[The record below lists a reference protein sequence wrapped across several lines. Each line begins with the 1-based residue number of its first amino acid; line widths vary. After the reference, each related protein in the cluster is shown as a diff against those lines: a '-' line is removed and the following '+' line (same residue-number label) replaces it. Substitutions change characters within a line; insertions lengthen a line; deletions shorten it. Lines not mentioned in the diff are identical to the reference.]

1 MLSVL
6 DPTLN
11 PNPISLKVLIVEEG
25 YQTLKLL
32 GEGLCSEIQYS
43 FIIQQVRQSRQALA
57 RLSQEE
63 FDLLVVHVSPTD
75 PHLFDT
81 VTQIKHLGLT
91 LPILGL
97 STKEEE
103 DQIVN
108 LQVIQAGTPDDQVTE
123 NLKSYRFI
131 RALRHAIDEQQRQ
144 ESQRLNQ
151 EKYCSVL
158 DNVKEVIF
166 QTDTQGHWTFLNRAW
181 TEITGFSIAE
191 SIGTS
196 FLKGI
201 HPDDWQKGRDNFDSL
216 ITGVKQSC
224 RPTVRYLT
232 KSGDIRWLEVQAR
245 TNFAAD
251 GTVSGTTG
259 TLNDITEQVLIQ
271 SALRIS
277 EERLQMALSGS
288 DLGLWDWQLTT
299 GYIYFNPQWK
309 TMLGYEQDEIENNF
323 KSFQKLVH
331 PDDFMR
337 VKAVLNAYLDRLI
350 PTYEVEFRMQCK
362 TGEWKWILSRGKV
375 FEWDEA
381 GNPVRMT
388 GTHRDISDRRKADEA
403 LRESEAGE
411 RKKAYQLELALCE
424 LKNTQAQLV
433 QTKKMAS
440 LGQLVAGIAHE
451 INNPISF
458 IAGNVSFAHQYGRDL
473 LKLIDL
479 YQQHYPH
486 PNAPIQ
492 DAMEAVELDF
502 LRTDFPKALNS
513 IRDGVVRIQQ
523 IVRSLQHFSH
533 LNEAQMKTTDLHQ
546 GLDSTLILLQN
557 RFTKKPNR
565 AAIEVT
571 KVFSKLPKIECYPGQ
586 LNQVF
591 INILNNAIDA
601 LEEKNKQNDS
611 FQPQIKI
618 STEISELNS
627 TAIIRIS
634 DNGLGIPAHLQE
646 HLFEPFFTTKPVG
659 QGTGLGLAISYQII
673 EKHKGKITFNSQSG
687 IGTEFIIEIPIKL
700 THKTEQWSQIQWLR
714 QAIGA

>member
-6 DPTLN
+6 EPTQN
-11 PNPISLKVLIVEEG
+11 TNPISLKVLIVEDG
-25 YQTLKLL
+25 YQTIKLL
-32 GEGLCSEIQYS
+32 GEGLCSEIRYS
-43 FIIQQVRQSRQALA
+43 FIIQQVRQSCQALT
-57 RLSQEE
+57 RLSQEA
-63 FDLLVVHVSPTD
+63 FDLVVVHLSNADSHV
-75 PHLFDT
+75 FDT
-81 VTQIKHLGLT
+81 VTQIKQLGLT

-97 STKEEE
+97 RANADEPLT
-103 DQIVN
+103 

-123 NLKSYRFI
+123 NLKVYRLI
-131 RALRHAIDEQQRQ
+131 RALRYAIDNQQRQ

-151 EKYCSVL
+151 EKYCSVI

-166 QTDTQGHWTFLNRAW
+166 QTDTQEHWTFLNRAW
-181 TEITGFSIAE
+181 TEITGFAIAE

-196 FLKGI
+196 FLNGI
-201 HPDDWQKGRDNFDSL
+201 HPDDLQKGRDNFDEL
-216 ITGVKQSC
+216 ITGVQQSC

-232 KSGDIRWLEVQAR
+232 KSGDIRWLEVHAR

-259 TLNDITEQVLIQ
+259 TLNDITEQVLTQ

-288 DLGLWDWQLTT
+288 DLGLWDWQLIT
-299 GYIYFNPQWK
+299 GDIYFNPQWK
-309 TMLGYEQDEIENNF
+309 GMLGYEPEEIDDNF
-323 KSFQKLVH
+323 QAFEQLVH
-331 PDDFMR
+331 PEDLSR
-337 VKAVLNAYLDRLI
+337 VKAGLNAYLDRLI
-350 PTYEVEFRMQCK
+350 PAYEVEFRMRCK

-375 FEWDEA
+375 FEWDKA

-388 GTHRDISDRRKADEA
+388 GTHRDISDRRQAEDA
-403 LRESEAGE
+403 LRESEARE

-424 LKNTQAQLV
+424 LKNAQAQLV

-451 INNPISF
+451 INNPMSF
-458 IAGNVSFAHQYGRDL
+458 IAGNVSFAHQYGFDL

-479 YQQHYPH
+479 YQQYYPH
-486 PNAPIQ
+486 PVAPIQ
-492 DAMEAVELDF
+492 EQMEAVELDF

-513 IRDGVVRIQQ
+513 IREGVARIQQ

-533 LNEAQMKTTDLHQ
+533 LNEAQMKTTDLNQ
-546 GLDSTLILLQN
+546 RLESTLILLQN
-557 RFTKKPNR
+557 RFHKKPHQ
-565 AAIEVT
+565 AVIEVN
-571 KVFSKLPKIECYPGQ
+571 KELAMLPKVECYPGQ

-591 INILNNAIDA
+591 INVLSNAIEA
-601 LEEKNKQNDS
+601 LEEKSQQNDS
-611 FQPQIKI
+611 FIPQIGI
-618 STEISELNS
+618 STEIAELNS
-627 TAIIRIS
+627 TVIIRIC

-659 QGTGLGLAISYQII
+659 QGTGLGLAVSYQII
-673 EKHKGKITFNSQSG
+673 EKHKGKITCNSQVG
-687 IGTEFIIEIPIKL
+687 IGTEFVIEIPITL
-700 THKTEQWSQIQWLR
+700 SHKTKQLGRVQWLR

>member
-6 DPTLN
+6 DPTQN
-11 PNPISLKVLIVEEG
+11 PNTISLKVLIVEDG
-25 YQTLKLL
+25 YQTIKLL
-32 GEGLCSEIQYS
+32 GEGLCSEIRYS
-43 FIIQQVRQSRQALA
+43 FIIQQVRQSCQALT
-57 RLSQEE
+57 RLSQES
-63 FDLLVVHVSPTD
+63 FDLLVVHLSHAD
-75 PHLFDT
+75 PHVFDT
-81 VTQIKHLGLT
+81 VTQIKQLGLT

-97 STKEEE
+97 RANQDEPLT
-103 DQIVN
+103 

-123 NLKSYRFI
+123 NLKSYRLV
-131 RALRHAIDEQQRQ
+131 RALRHAIDNQQRQ
-144 ESQRLNQ
+144 ESQRLNH
-151 EKYCSVL
+151 EKYQSVI

-181 TEITGFSIAE
+181 TEISGFSIAE

-196 FLKGI
+196 FLNGI
-201 HPDDWQKGRDNFDSL
+201 HPDDWQKGRDNFDAL
-216 ITGVKQSC
+216 ITGVQQSC

-232 KSGDIRWLEVQAR
+232 KSGDIRWLEVHAR
-245 TNFAAD
+245 INFAAD

-259 TLNDITEQVLIQ
+259 TLNDITEQVLTQ

-288 DLGLWDWQLTT
+288 DLGLWDWQLIT
-299 GYIYFNPQWK
+299 GDIYFNPQWK
-309 TMLGYEQDEIENNF
+309 AMLGYAEDEIDDNF
-323 KSFQKLVH
+323 QAFEQLVH
-331 PDDFMR
+331 PEDLSR
-337 VKAVLNAYLDRLI
+337 VKAVLKAYIDRLI
-350 PTYEVEFRMQCK
+350 PIYEVEFRMRCK

-388 GTHRDISDRRKADEA
+388 GTHRDISDRRQAEDA
-403 LRESEAGE
+403 LRESEARE

-451 INNPISF
+451 INNPIGF

-486 PNAPIQ
+486 PVAQIQ
-492 DAMEAVELDF
+492 EQMEAVELDF

-513 IRDGVVRIQQ
+513 IREGVVRVQD

-546 GLDSTLILLQN
+546 GLESTLILLQN
-557 RFTKKPNR
+557 RLNKKPNR
-565 AAIEVT
+565 SAIEVN
-571 KVFSKLPKIECYPGQ
+571 KQLSRLPKVECYPGQ

-591 INILNNAIDA
+591 INILGNAIEA
-601 LEEKNKQNDS
+601 LDEKSQQNDS
-611 FQPQIKI
+611 FIPQIRI
-618 STEISELNS
+618 STEIAELNS
-627 TAIIRIS
+627 TVIIRIS

-659 QGTGLGLAISYQII
+659 QGTGLGLAVSYQII
-673 EKHKGKITFNSQSG
+673 EKHKGKITCNSQVG
-687 IGTEFIIEIPIKL
+687 IGTEFVIEIPITL
-700 THKTEQWSQIQWLR
+700 SHKTEQLGQIQWLR

>member
-1 MLSVL
+1 MLSLL

-25 YQTLKLL
+25 YQALKLL
-32 GEGLCSEIQYS
+32 GEGLCSEIKYS

-63 FDLLVVHVSPTD
+63 FDLLVVHVSPAD
-75 PHLFDT
+75 PHLFNT

-91 LPILGL
+91 LPIIGL
-97 STKEEE
+97 SAKEN
-103 DQIVN
+103 QIVN
-108 LQVIQAGTPDDQVTE
+108 LQVIQAETPDNQVTE

-131 RALRHAIDEQQRQ
+131 RALRHAIDEQQRR

-181 TEITGFSIAE
+181 TEITGFSIDE

-196 FLKGI
+196 FLNGI

-259 TLNDITEQVLIQ
+259 TLNDITEQVLTQ

-299 GYIYFNPQWK
+299 GYTYFNPQWK
-309 TMLGYEQDEIENNF
+309 AMLGYEQDEIENNF
-323 KSFQKLVH
+323 QSFQKLVH
-331 PDDFMR
+331 PDDFLR

-375 FEWDEA
+375 FEWDET

-388 GTHRDISDRRKADEA
+388 GTHRDISDRRKAEEA

-473 LKLIDL
+473 LTLIDL

-492 DAMEAVELDF
+492 DAMEAVDLDF

-546 GLDSTLILLQN
+546 GLDSTLIILQN
-557 RFTKKPNR
+557 RFNKKPNR
-565 AAIEVT
+565 AAIKVT
-571 KVFSKLPKIECYPGQ
+571 KLFSKLPEIECYPGQ

-601 LEEKNKQNDS
+601 LEEKNKQNDF

-618 STEISELNS
+618 STEIHELNS
-627 TAIIRIS
+627 TVIIRIA

-673 EKHKGKITFNSQSG
+673 EKHKGKITFNSQAG
-687 IGTEFIIEIPIKL
+687 IGTEFIIQIPIKL
-700 THKTEQWSQIQWLR
+700 THKTEQWSQMQWLR

>member
-6 DPTLN
+6 DPTQN
-11 PNPISLKVLIVEEG
+11 PNTISLKVLIVEDG
-25 YQTLKLL
+25 YQTIKLL
-32 GEGLCSEIQYS
+32 GEGLCSEISYS
-43 FIIQQVRQSRQALA
+43 FIIQQVRQSCQALT
-57 RLSQEE
+57 RLNHEA
-63 FDLLVVHVSPTD
+63 FDLLVVHLSNAD
-75 PHLFDT
+75 PHVFDT
-81 VTQIKHLGLT
+81 VTQIKQLGLT

-97 STKEEE
+97 RANQDEALT
-103 DQIVN
+103 

-123 NLKSYRFI
+123 NLKGYRLI
-131 RALRHAIDEQQRQ
+131 RALRHAIDNQQRQ

-151 EKYCSVL
+151 EKYCSVI

-181 TEITGFSIAE
+181 TEISGFSIAE

-196 FLKGI
+196 FLNGI
-201 HPDDWQKGRDNFDSL
+201 HPDDLQKGQEKFDLL
-216 ITGVKQSC
+216 ITGVPQSC
-224 RPTVRYLT
+224 RHTVRCVT
-232 KSGDIRWLEVQAR
+232 KSGDIRWLEVHAR

-259 TLNDITEQVLIQ
+259 TLNDITEQVLTQ

-288 DLGLWDWQLTT
+288 DLGLWDWQLIT
-299 GYIYFNPQWK
+299 GEVYFNPQWK
-309 TMLGYEQDEIENNF
+309 GMLGYEPEEIDDNF
-323 KSFQKLVH
+323 QAFEQLVH
-331 PDDFMR
+331 PDDLLR
-337 VKAVLNAYLDRLI
+337 IKSVLNAYVDRLI
-350 PTYEVEFRMQCK
+350 PIYEVEFRMRCK

-375 FEWDEA
+375 FEWDKA

-388 GTHRDISDRRKADEA
+388 GTHRDISDRRQAEDA
-403 LRESEAGE
+403 LRSSEARE

-451 INNPISF
+451 INNPIGF

-479 YQQHYPH
+479 YQQYYPH
-486 PNAPIQ
+486 PNAAIQ
-492 DAMEAVELDF
+492 DEMEAVELDF

-513 IRDGVVRIQQ
+513 IREGVVRVQD

-533 LNEAQMKTTDLHQ
+533 LNEAQMKTTDVHQ
-546 GLDSTLILLQN
+546 GLESTLILLQN
-557 RFTKKPNR
+557 RLNKKPNR
-565 AAIEVT
+565 PAIEVN
-571 KVFSKLPKIECYPGQ
+571 KQLGMLPKVECYPGQ

-591 INILNNAIDA
+591 INILSNAIEA
-601 LEEKNKQNDS
+601 LDEKSQQNDS
-611 FQPQIKI
+611 FIPQIRI
-618 STEISELNS
+618 STEIAELNS
-627 TAIIRIS
+627 TVIIRIS

-659 QGTGLGLAISYQII
+659 QGTGLGLAVSYQII
-673 EKHKGKITFNSQSG
+673 EKHKGKITCNSQVG
-687 IGTEFIIEIPIKL
+687 IGTEFVIEIPTTL
-700 THKTEQWSQIQWLR
+700 NHKTEQLGQIQWLR
-714 QAIGA
+714 QAIDA

>member
-6 DPTLN
+6 EPTQN
-11 PNPISLKVLIVEEG
+11 PNPISLKVLIVEDG
-25 YQTLKLL
+25 YQTIKLL
-32 GEGLCSEIQYS
+32 GEGLCSEIRYS
-43 FIIQQVRQSRQALA
+43 FIIQQVRQSCQALT
-57 RLSQEE
+57 RLSQEA
-63 FDLLVVHVSPTD
+63 FDLVVVHLSNADSHV
-75 PHLFDT
+75 FDT
-81 VTQIKHLGLT
+81 VTQIKQLGLT

-97 STKEEE
+97 RANADEPLT
-103 DQIVN
+103 

-123 NLKSYRFI
+123 NLKVYRLI
-131 RALRHAIDEQQRQ
+131 RALRYAIDNQQRQ

-151 EKYCSVL
+151 EKYCSVI

-166 QTDTQGHWTFLNRAW
+166 QTDTQEHWTFLNRAW
-181 TEITGFSIAE
+181 TEITGFAIAE

-196 FLKGI
+196 FLNGI
-201 HPDDWQKGRDNFDSL
+201 HPDDLQKGRDNFDEL
-216 ITGVKQSC
+216 ITGVQQSC

-232 KSGDIRWLEVQAR
+232 KSGDIRWLEVHAR

-259 TLNDITEQVLIQ
+259 TLNDITEQVLTQ

-288 DLGLWDWQLTT
+288 DLGLWDWQLIT
-299 GYIYFNPQWK
+299 GDIYFNPQWK
-309 TMLGYEQDEIENNF
+309 GMLGYEPEEIDDNF
-323 KSFQKLVH
+323 QAFEQLVH
-331 PDDFMR
+331 PEDLSR
-337 VKAVLNAYLDRLI
+337 VKAGLNAYLDRLI
-350 PTYEVEFRMQCK
+350 PAYEVEFRMRCK

-375 FEWDEA
+375 FEWDKA

-388 GTHRDISDRRKADEA
+388 GTHRDISDRRQAEDA
-403 LRESEAGE
+403 LRESEARE

-424 LKNTQAQLV
+424 LKNAQAQLV

-451 INNPISF
+451 INNPMSF
-458 IAGNVSFAHQYGRDL
+458 IAGNVSFAHQYGFDL

-479 YQQHYPH
+479 YQQYYPH
-486 PNAPIQ
+486 PVAPIQ
-492 DAMEAVELDF
+492 EQMEAVELDF

-513 IRDGVVRIQQ
+513 IREGVARIQQ

-533 LNEAQMKTTDLHQ
+533 LNEAQMKTTDLNQ
-546 GLDSTLILLQN
+546 RLESTLILLQN
-557 RFTKKPNR
+557 RFHKKPHQ
-565 AAIEVT
+565 AVIEVN
-571 KVFSKLPKIECYPGQ
+571 KELAMLPKVECYPGQ

-591 INILNNAIDA
+591 INVLSNAIEA
-601 LEEKNKQNDS
+601 LEEKSQQNDS
-611 FQPQIKI
+611 FIPQIGI
-618 STEISELNS
+618 STEIAELNS
-627 TAIIRIS
+627 TVIIRIC

-659 QGTGLGLAISYQII
+659 QGTGLGLAVSYQII
-673 EKHKGKITFNSQSG
+673 EKHKGKITCNSQVG
-687 IGTEFIIEIPIKL
+687 IGTEFVIEIPITL
-700 THKTEQWSQIQWLR
+700 SHKTKQLGRVQWLR

>member
-6 DPTLN
+6 DPTQN
-11 PNPISLKVLIVEEG
+11 PNTISLKVLIVEDG
-25 YQTLKLL
+25 YQTIKLL
-32 GEGLCSEIQYS
+32 GEGLCSEIRYS
-43 FIIQQVRQSRQALA
+43 FIIQQVRQSCQALT
-57 RLSQEE
+57 RLSQES
-63 FDLLVVHVSPTD
+63 FDLLVVHLSHAD
-75 PHLFDT
+75 PHVFDT
-81 VTQIKHLGLT
+81 VTQIKQLGLT

-97 STKEEE
+97 KANQDEPLT
-103 DQIVN
+103 

-123 NLKSYRFI
+123 NLKSYRLV
-131 RALRHAIDEQQRQ
+131 RALRHAIDNQQRQ

-151 EKYCSVL
+151 EKYQSVI

-181 TEITGFSIAE
+181 TEISGFSIAE

-196 FLKGI
+196 FLNGI
-201 HPDDWQKGRDNFDSL
+201 HPDDWQKGRDNFDAL
-216 ITGVKQSC
+216 ITGVQQSC

-232 KSGDIRWLEVQAR
+232 KSGDIRWLEVHAR
-245 TNFAAD
+245 INFAAD

-259 TLNDITEQVLIQ
+259 TLNDITEQVLTQ

-288 DLGLWDWQLTT
+288 DLGLWDWQVIT
-299 GYIYFNPQWK
+299 GDIYFNPQWK
-309 TMLGYEQDEIENNF
+309 AMLGYAEDEIDDNF
-323 KSFQKLVH
+323 QAFEQLVH
-331 PDDFMR
+331 PEDLSR
-337 VKAVLNAYLDRLI
+337 VKAVLKAYIDRLI
-350 PTYEVEFRMQCK
+350 PIYEVEFRMRCK

-388 GTHRDISDRRKADEA
+388 GTHRDISDRRQAEDA
-403 LRESEAGE
+403 LRESEARE

-451 INNPISF
+451 INNPIGF

-486 PNAPIQ
+486 PVAQIQ
-492 DAMEAVELDF
+492 EQMEAVELDF

-513 IRDGVVRIQQ
+513 IREGVVRVQD
-523 IVRSLQHFSH
+523 IVRSLQHFSY

-546 GLDSTLILLQN
+546 GLESTLILLQN
-557 RFTKKPNR
+557 RLNKKPNR
-565 AAIEVT
+565 SAIEVN
-571 KVFSKLPKIECYPGQ
+571 KQLSRLPKVECYPGQ

-591 INILNNAIDA
+591 INILGNAIEA
-601 LEEKNKQNDS
+601 LDEKSQQNDS
-611 FQPQIKI
+611 FIPQIRI
-618 STEISELNS
+618 STEIAELNS
-627 TAIIRIS
+627 TVIIRIS

-659 QGTGLGLAISYQII
+659 QGTGLGLAVSYQII
-673 EKHKGKITFNSQSG
+673 EKHKGKITCNSQVG
-687 IGTEFIIEIPIKL
+687 IGTEFVIEIPITL
-700 THKTEQWSQIQWLR
+700 SHKTEQLGQIQWLR

>member
-63 FDLLVVHVSPTD
+63 FDLLVVHVSPAD

-97 STKEEE
+97 SANEN
-103 DQIVN
+103 QIVN

-166 QTDTQGHWTFLNRAW
+166 QTDTQGHWTFINRAW

-232 KSGDIRWLEVQAR
+232 KSGDIRWLEVQAQ

-388 GTHRDISDRRKADEA
+388 GTHRDISDRRKAEEA

-601 LEEKNKQNDS
+601 LEGKNKQNDS

-627 TAIIRIS
+627 TVIIRIS

-714 QAIGA
+714 QAISA

>member
-6 DPTLN
+6 DPTQN
-11 PNPISLKVLIVEEG
+11 PNTISLKVLIVEDG
-25 YQTLKLL
+25 YQTIKLL
-32 GEGLCSEIQYS
+32 GEGLCSEIRYS
-43 FIIQQVRQSRQALA
+43 FIIQQVRQSCQALT
-57 RLSQEE
+57 RLSQEA
-63 FDLLVVHVSPTD
+63 FDLLVVHLSHAD
-75 PHLFDT
+75 PHVFDT
-81 VTQIKHLGLT
+81 VTQIKQLGLT

-97 STKEEE
+97 KANQDEPLT
-103 DQIVN
+103 

-123 NLKSYRFI
+123 NLKSYRLI
-131 RALRHAIDEQQRQ
+131 RALRHAIDNQQRQ

-151 EKYCSVL
+151 EKYQSVI

-181 TEITGFSIAE
+181 TEISGFSIAE

-196 FLKGI
+196 FLNGI
-201 HPDDWQKGRDNFDSL
+201 HPDDWQKGRDNFDAL
-216 ITGVKQSC
+216 ITGVQQSC
-224 RPTVRYLT
+224 RPTVRCVT
-232 KSGDIRWLEVQAR
+232 KSGDIRWLEVHAR

-259 TLNDITEQVLIQ
+259 TLNDITEQVLTQ

-288 DLGLWDWQLTT
+288 DLGLWDWQLIT
-299 GYIYFNPQWK
+299 GDIYFNPQWK
-309 TMLGYEQDEIENNF
+309 AMLGYAEDEIDDNF
-323 KSFQKLVH
+323 QAFEQLVH
-331 PDDFMR
+331 PEDLSR
-337 VKAVLNAYLDRLI
+337 VKAVLKAYIDRLI
-350 PTYEVEFRMQCK
+350 PIYEVEFRMRCK

-388 GTHRDISDRRKADEA
+388 GTHRDISDRRQAEDA
-403 LRESEAGE
+403 LRESEARE
-411 RKKAYQLELALCE
+411 RKKAYQLEIALCE

-451 INNPISF
+451 INNPIGF
-458 IAGNVSFAHQYGRDL
+458 ISGNVSFAHQYGYDL

-479 YQQHYPH
+479 YQQYYPH
-486 PNAPIQ
+486 PVAPIQ
-492 DAMEAVELDF
+492 EQMEAVELDF

-513 IRDGVVRIQQ
+513 IREGVVRVQD

-546 GLDSTLILLQN
+546 GLESTLILLQN
-557 RFTKKPNR
+557 RLNKKPNR
-565 AAIEVT
+565 PAIEVN
-571 KVFSKLPKIECYPGQ
+571 KQLSRLPKVECYPGQ

-591 INILNNAIDA
+591 INILGNAIEA
-601 LEEKNKQNDS
+601 LDEKSQQNDS
-611 FQPQIKI
+611 FIPQIRI
-618 STEISELNS
+618 STEIAELNS
-627 TAIIRIS
+627 TVIIRIS

-659 QGTGLGLAISYQII
+659 QGTGLGLAVSYQII
-673 EKHKGKITFNSQSG
+673 EKHKGKITCNSQVG
-687 IGTEFIIEIPIKL
+687 IGTEFVIEIPITL
-700 THKTEQWSQIQWLR
+700 SHKTEQLGQIQWLR

>member
-6 DPTLN
+6 DPTQN
-11 PNPISLKVLIVEEG
+11 PNTISLKVLIVEDG
-25 YQTLKLL
+25 YQTIKLL
-32 GEGLCSEIQYS
+32 GEGLCSEIRYS
-43 FIIQQVRQSRQALA
+43 FIIQQVRQSCQALT
-57 RLSQEE
+57 RLSQES
-63 FDLLVVHVSPTD
+63 FDLLVVHLSHAD
-75 PHLFDT
+75 PHVFDT
-81 VTQIKHLGLT
+81 VTQIKQLGLT

-97 STKEEE
+97 KANQDEPLT
-103 DQIVN
+103 

-123 NLKSYRFI
+123 NLKSYRLV
-131 RALRHAIDEQQRQ
+131 RALRHAIDSQQRQ

-151 EKYCSVL
+151 EKYQSVI

-181 TEITGFSIAE
+181 TEISGFSIAE

-196 FLKGI
+196 FLNGI
-201 HPDDWQKGRDNFDSL
+201 HPDDWQKGRDNFDAL
-216 ITGVKQSC
+216 ITGVQQSC

-232 KSGDIRWLEVQAR
+232 KSGDIRWLEVHAR
-245 TNFAAD
+245 INFAAD

-259 TLNDITEQVLIQ
+259 TLNDITEQVLTQ

-288 DLGLWDWQLTT
+288 DLGLWDWQVIT
-299 GYIYFNPQWK
+299 GDIYFNPQWK
-309 TMLGYEQDEIENNF
+309 AMLGYAEDEIDDNF
-323 KSFQKLVH
+323 QAFEQLVH
-331 PDDFMR
+331 PEDLSR
-337 VKAVLNAYLDRLI
+337 VKAVLKAYIDRLI
-350 PTYEVEFRMQCK
+350 PIYEVEFRMRCK

-388 GTHRDISDRRKADEA
+388 GTHRDISDRRQAEDA
-403 LRESEAGE
+403 LRESEARE

-451 INNPISF
+451 INNPIGF
-458 IAGNVSFAHQYGRDL
+458 ISGNVSFAHQYGYDL

-486 PNAPIQ
+486 PVAPIQ
-492 DAMEAVELDF
+492 EQMEAVELDF

-513 IRDGVVRIQQ
+513 IREGVVRVQD

-557 RFTKKPNR
+557 RLNKKPNR
-565 AAIEVT
+565 SAIEVN
-571 KVFSKLPKIECYPGQ
+571 KQLSRLPKVECYPGQ

-591 INILNNAIDA
+591 INILGNAIEA
-601 LEEKNKQNDS
+601 LDEKSQQNDS
-611 FQPQIKI
+611 FIPQIRI
-618 STEISELNS
+618 STEIAELNS
-627 TAIIRIS
+627 TVIIRIS

-659 QGTGLGLAISYQII
+659 QGTGLGLAVSYQII
-673 EKHKGKITFNSQSG
+673 EKHKGKITCNSQVG
-687 IGTEFIIEIPIKL
+687 IGTEFVIEIPITL
-700 THKTEQWSQIQWLR
+700 SHKTEQLGQIQWLR

>member
-6 DPTLN
+6 EPTQN
-11 PNPISLKVLIVEEG
+11 PNPISLKVLIVEDG
-25 YQTLKLL
+25 YQTIKLL
-32 GEGLCSEIQYS
+32 GEGLCSEIRYS
-43 FIIQQVRQSRQALA
+43 FIIQQVRQSCQALT
-57 RLSQEE
+57 RLSQEA
-63 FDLLVVHVSPTD
+63 FDLVVVHLSNADSHV
-75 PHLFDT
+75 FDT
-81 VTQIKHLGLT
+81 VTQIKQLGLT

-97 STKEEE
+97 RANADEPLT
-103 DQIVN
+103 

-123 NLKSYRFI
+123 NLKVYRLI
-131 RALRHAIDEQQRQ
+131 RALRYAIDNQQRQ

-151 EKYCSVL
+151 EKYCSVI

-166 QTDTQGHWTFLNRAW
+166 QTDTQEHWTFLNRAW
-181 TEITGFSIAE
+181 TEITGFAIAE

-196 FLKGI
+196 FLNGI
-201 HPDDWQKGRDNFDSL
+201 HPDDLQKGRDNFDAL
-216 ITGVKQSC
+216 ITGVQQSC

-232 KSGDIRWLEVQAR
+232 KSGDIRWLEVHAR

-259 TLNDITEQVLIQ
+259 TLNDITEQVLTQ

-288 DLGLWDWQLTT
+288 DLGLWDWQLIT
-299 GYIYFNPQWK
+299 GDIYFNPQWK
-309 TMLGYEQDEIENNF
+309 GMLGYEPEEIDDNF
-323 KSFQKLVH
+323 QAFEQLVH
-331 PDDFMR
+331 PEDLSR
-337 VKAVLNAYLDRLI
+337 VKAGLNAYLDRLI
-350 PTYEVEFRMQCK
+350 PAYEVEFRMRCK

-375 FEWDEA
+375 FEWDKA

-388 GTHRDISDRRKADEA
+388 GTHRDISDRRQAEDA
-403 LRESEAGE
+403 LRESEARE

-424 LKNTQAQLV
+424 LKNAQAQLV

-451 INNPISF
+451 INNPMSF
-458 IAGNVSFAHQYGRDL
+458 IAGNVSFAHQYGFDL

-479 YQQHYPH
+479 YQQYYPH
-486 PNAPIQ
+486 PVAPIQ
-492 DAMEAVELDF
+492 EQMEAVELDF

-513 IRDGVVRIQQ
+513 IREGVARIQQ

-533 LNEAQMKTTDLHQ
+533 LNEAQMKTTDLNQ
-546 GLDSTLILLQN
+546 RLESTLILLQN
-557 RFTKKPNR
+557 RFHKKPHQ
-565 AAIEVT
+565 AVIEVN
-571 KVFSKLPKIECYPGQ
+571 KELAMLPKVECYPGQ

-591 INILNNAIDA
+591 INVLSNAIEA
-601 LEEKNKQNDS
+601 LEEKSQQNDS
-611 FQPQIKI
+611 FIPQIGI
-618 STEISELNS
+618 STEIAELNS
-627 TAIIRIS
+627 TVIIRIC

-659 QGTGLGLAISYQII
+659 QGTGLGLAVSYQII
-673 EKHKGKITFNSQSG
+673 EKHKGKITCNSQVG
-687 IGTEFIIEIPIKL
+687 IGTEFVIEIPITL
-700 THKTEQWSQIQWLR
+700 SHKTKQLGRVQWLR

>member
-1 MLSVL
+1 ML

-32 GEGLCSEIQYS
+32 GEGLCSEIKYA

-63 FDLLVVHVSPTD
+63 FDLLVVHVSPAD
-75 PHLFDT
+75 PHVFDT

-97 STKEEE
+97 STKE

-151 EKYCSVL
+151 VL
-158 DNVKEVIF
+158 
-166 QTDTQGHWTFLNRAW
+166 T
-181 TEITGFSIAE
+181 
-191 SIGTS
+191 
-196 FLKGI
+196 
-201 HPDDWQKGRDNFDSL
+201 
-216 ITGVKQSC
+216 
-224 RPTVRYLT
+224 
-232 KSGDIRWLEVQAR
+232 
-245 TNFAAD
+245 
-251 GTVSGTTG
+251 
-259 TLNDITEQVLIQ
+259 Q

-323 KSFQKLVH
+323 KSFQQLVH
-331 PDDFMR
+331 PDDFLRM
-337 VKAVLNAYLDRLI
+337 KAVLNAYLERLI

-362 TGEWKWILSRGKV
+362 TGEWRWILSRGKV

-388 GTHRDISDRRKADEA
+388 GTHRDISDRRKAEEA

-533 LNEAQMKTTDLHQ
+533 LNEAQMKTIDLHQ
-546 GLDSTLILLQN
+546 GLANTLIILQN
-557 RFTKKPNR
+557 RFNKKPNL
-565 AAIEVT
+565 AAIEFT

-627 TAIIRIS
+627 TVIIRIA

-700 THKTEQWSQIQWLR
+700 THKTEQWSQVQWLR

>member
-6 DPTLN
+6 EPTQN
-11 PNPISLKVLIVEEG
+11 PNPISLKVLIVEDG
-25 YQTLKLL
+25 YQTIKLL
-32 GEGLCSEIQYS
+32 GEGLFSEIRYS
-43 FIIQQVRQSRQALA
+43 FIIQQVRQSCQALT
-57 RLSQEE
+57 RLSQEA
-63 FDLLVVHVSPTD
+63 FDLVVVHLSNADSHV
-75 PHLFDT
+75 FDT
-81 VTQIKHLGLT
+81 VTQIKQLGLT

-97 STKEEE
+97 RANADEPLT
-103 DQIVN
+103 

-123 NLKSYRFI
+123 NLKVYRLI
-131 RALRHAIDEQQRQ
+131 RALRYAIDNQQRQ

-151 EKYCSVL
+151 EKYCSVI

-166 QTDTQGHWTFLNRAW
+166 QTDTQEHWTFLNRAW
-181 TEITGFSIAE
+181 TEITGFAIAE

-196 FLKGI
+196 FLNGI
-201 HPDDWQKGRDNFDSL
+201 HPDDLQKGRDNFDEL
-216 ITGVKQSC
+216 ITGVQQSC

-232 KSGDIRWLEVQAR
+232 KSGDIRWLEVHAR

-259 TLNDITEQVLIQ
+259 TLNDITEQVLTQ

-288 DLGLWDWQLTT
+288 DLGLWDWQLIT
-299 GYIYFNPQWK
+299 GDIYFNPQWK
-309 TMLGYEQDEIENNF
+309 GMLGYEPEEIDDNF
-323 KSFQKLVH
+323 QAFEQLVH
-331 PDDFMR
+331 PEDLSR
-337 VKAVLNAYLDRLI
+337 VKAGLNAYLDRLI
-350 PTYEVEFRMQCK
+350 PAYEVEFRMRCK

-375 FEWDEA
+375 FEWDKA

-388 GTHRDISDRRKADEA
+388 GTHRDISDRRQAEDA
-403 LRESEAGE
+403 LRESEARE

-424 LKNTQAQLV
+424 LKNAQAQLV

-451 INNPISF
+451 INNPMSF
-458 IAGNVSFAHQYGRDL
+458 IAGNVSFAHQYGFDL

-479 YQQHYPH
+479 YQQYYPH
-486 PNAPIQ
+486 PVAPIQ
-492 DAMEAVELDF
+492 EQMEAVELDF

-513 IRDGVVRIQQ
+513 IREGVARIQQ

-533 LNEAQMKTTDLHQ
+533 LNEAQMKTTDLNQ
-546 GLDSTLILLQN
+546 RLESTLILLQN
-557 RFTKKPNR
+557 RFHKKPHQ
-565 AAIEVT
+565 AVIEVN
-571 KVFSKLPKIECYPGQ
+571 KELAMLPKVECYPGQ

-591 INILNNAIDA
+591 INVLSNAIEA
-601 LEEKNKQNDS
+601 LEEKSQQNDS
-611 FQPQIKI
+611 FIPQIGI
-618 STEISELNS
+618 STEIAELNS
-627 TAIIRIS
+627 TVIIRIC

-659 QGTGLGLAISYQII
+659 QGTGLGLAVSYQII
-673 EKHKGKITFNSQSG
+673 EKHKGKITCNSQVG
-687 IGTEFIIEIPIKL
+687 IGTEFVIEIPITL
-700 THKTEQWSQIQWLR
+700 SHKTKQLGRVQWLR

>member
-6 DPTLN
+6 DPTQN
-11 PNPISLKVLIVEEG
+11 PNTISLKVLIVEDG
-25 YQTLKLL
+25 YQTIKLL
-32 GEGLCSEIQYS
+32 GEGLCSEIRYS
-43 FIIQQVRQSRQALA
+43 FIIQQVRQSCQALT
-57 RLSQEE
+57 RLSQES
-63 FDLLVVHVSPTD
+63 FDLLVVHLSHAD
-75 PHLFDT
+75 PHVFDT
-81 VTQIKHLGLT
+81 VTQIKQLGLT

-97 STKEEE
+97 RANQDEPLT
-103 DQIVN
+103 

-123 NLKSYRFI
+123 NLKSYRLV
-131 RALRHAIDEQQRQ
+131 RALRHAIDNQQRQ
-144 ESQRLNQ
+144 ESQRLNH
-151 EKYCSVL
+151 EKYQSVI

-181 TEITGFSIAE
+181 TEISGFSIAE

-196 FLKGI
+196 FLNGI
-201 HPDDWQKGRDNFDSL
+201 HPDDWQKGRDNFDAL
-216 ITGVKQSC
+216 ITGVQQSC

-232 KSGDIRWLEVQAR
+232 KSGDIRWLEVHAR
-245 TNFAAD
+245 INFAAD

-259 TLNDITEQVLIQ
+259 TLNDITEQVLTQ

-288 DLGLWDWQLTT
+288 DLGLWDWQVIT
-299 GYIYFNPQWK
+299 GDIYFNPQWK
-309 TMLGYEQDEIENNF
+309 AMLGYAEDEIDDNF
-323 KSFQKLVH
+323 QAFEQLVH
-331 PDDFMR
+331 PEDLSR
-337 VKAVLNAYLDRLI
+337 VKAVLKAYIDRLI
-350 PTYEVEFRMQCK
+350 PIYEVEFRMRCK

-388 GTHRDISDRRKADEA
+388 GTHRDISDRRQAEDA
-403 LRESEAGE
+403 LRESEARE

-451 INNPISF
+451 INNPIGF

-486 PNAPIQ
+486 PVAQIQ
-492 DAMEAVELDF
+492 EQMEAVELDF

-513 IRDGVVRIQQ
+513 IREGVVRVQD

-546 GLDSTLILLQN
+546 GLESTLILLQN
-557 RFTKKPNR
+557 RLNKKPNR
-565 AAIEVT
+565 SAIEVN
-571 KVFSKLPKIECYPGQ
+571 KQLSRLPKVECYPGQ

-591 INILNNAIDA
+591 INILGNAIEA
-601 LEEKNKQNDS
+601 LDEKSQQNDS
-611 FQPQIKI
+611 FIPQIRI
-618 STEISELNS
+618 SMEIAELNS
-627 TAIIRIS
+627 TVIIRIS

-659 QGTGLGLAISYQII
+659 QGTGLGLAVSYQII
-673 EKHKGKITFNSQSG
+673 EKHKGKITCNSQVG
-687 IGTEFIIEIPIKL
+687 IGTEFVIEIPITL
-700 THKTEQWSQIQWLR
+700 SHKTEQLGQIQWLR

>member
-63 FDLLVVHVSPTD
+63 FDLLVVHVSPAD

-97 STKEEE
+97 SANEN
-103 DQIVN
+103 QIVN

-166 QTDTQGHWTFLNRAW
+166 QTDTQGHWTFINRAW

-388 GTHRDISDRRKADEA
+388 GTHRDISDRRKAEEA

-627 TAIIRIS
+627 TVIIRIS

-714 QAIGA
+714 QAISA